1 MRQREVRLR
10 RDKTRDAMDQ
20 ASWRSSFLDDPGTK
34 FICGKQGRSTKK
46 ETSSK
51 KPGGL
56 WKLTPR
62 WKSAKNADFH
72 RGLKSLAN
80 DARLFHS
87 SHRPNNHHQLK
98 TLTRRPEV
106 TYCSRK
112 LAVREL
118 IHQEGGAKSKDQKGP
133 NQVDRTSSTWNIL
146 KVTRADSRI
155 HPPPSPS
162 APSQVLGHHPP
173 MHHRKP

>member
-133 NQVDRTSSTWNIL
+133 NQVDRTTKVIKCRLCGNGTRPVPHNPSLSST
-146 KVTRADSRI
+146 TRHRVRI
-155 HPPPSPS
+155 GDTET
-162 APSQVLGHHPP
+162 QLG
-173 MHHRKP
+173 

>member
-10 RDKTRDAMDQ
+10 RDKTGDAMDQ

-34 FICGKQGRSTKK
+34 FLCGKQGRSTKK

-98 TLTRRPEV
+98 TLTLPPSGINLLQQK
-106 TYCSRK
+106 TG
-112 LAVREL
+112 LAGVDSP
-118 IHQEGGAKSKDQKGP
+118 GGWSQIKRSKEAKS
-133 NQVDRTSSTWNIL
+133 S
-146 KVTRADSRI
+146 
-155 HPPPSPS
+155 
-162 APSQVLGHHPP
+162 
-173 MHHRKP
+173 